1 MLKNLLIEQFVIID
15 KLDLDLEKA
24 LTIMT
29 GETGAGKSI
38 LLDAMG
44 LILGEESD
52 PESIRT
58 GSDKSTFKALFSPP
72 KKQPVWKILL
82 ENKLV
87 AEQDT
92 EFTVHR
98 TMKREGK
105 DEIKINDKVIDI
117 ELMARIGKILVEIH
131 GQFANQS
138 LTESANQLTLLDLS
152 GDFPPEVFTNVA
164 EALDDVKRFKKELD
178 EEKKFL
184 ARHKGR
190 VLRKIEEVVKKFE
203 SIDMKVGFIEEAQK
217 EYETLLTAKET
228 SEAFQSI
235 LGRLIAGNGVVVSLS
250 AANNTLESQ
259 ENLEQEKMVD
269 LEKYLKDSLS
279 NARKA
284 VEEMGRL
291 LPEYEIDTG
300 PLEHYKKILKTLH
313 SISKDNKVPFEDL
326 TDYYVDFSTKLN
338 RVRNGVEKIKEI
350 EQALADAK
358 RNYLKH
364 AKILSEKRKVAAVD
378 LTKAIMA
385 ELPPL
390 KLPKAEFEVIVEER
404 PNDPWTKL
412 GLDRV
417 TFTARMNPGMPFSP
431 ISATASGGELAR
443 MMLGLKV
450 VVQEVQSTPTLI
462 FDEVDTGIGGAA
474 AAAVGE
480 RIAML
485 ADTTQVLVITHSPQV
500 ASRGDQHLYISKKT
514 DGVTTTSSVRNL
526 SMEERTDEIS
536 RMLAG
541 DELTDESRAAA
552 NRLIKEAED
561 AAKIRRANLKEKP
574 ELAPTRPDP
583 EDLEEVDVNAEP
595 EIEEVPDEEPE
606 TEEEKTEAATS

>member
-1 MLKNLLIEQFVIID
+1 MLKNLKIQQFVIIED
-15 KLDLDLEKA
+15 LDLDLKNG

-44 LILGEESD
+44 LILGDDSD
-52 PESIRT
+52 PESIRS
-58 GSDKSTFKALFSPP
+58 GSDESVFKALFAPP
-72 KKQPVWKILL
+72 KNHPVWKLL
-82 ENKLV
+82 IQSDLV
-87 AEQDT
+87 NTEDT
-92 EFTVHR
+92 EFLVHR
-98 TMKREGK
+98 VMKRGGD
-105 DEIKINDKVIDI
+105 DEIRINDKVVEQ
-117 ELMARIGKILVEIH
+117 ELMQKIGKVLVEIH

-138 LTESANQLTLLDLS
+138 LTDPKNQLTLLDLS
-152 GDFPPEVFTNVA
+152 GNFPPEVFENVA
-164 EALDDVKRFKKELD
+164 TALDNVKRFKRELD

-203 SIDMKVGFIEEAQK
+203 SVNMREGFIEEAQA
-217 EYETLLTAKET
+217 EYERLLTAKET

-250 AANNTLESQ
+250 AANNTLKNQ
-259 ENLEQEKMVD
+259 ENLEKEKMED
-269 LEKYLKDSLS
+269 LARYLNDSLK
-279 NARKA
+279 NARDA
-284 VEEMGRL
+284 VTEMNRL

-300 PLEHYKKILKTLH
+300 PLEHYKKILTTLH

-326 TDYYVDFSTKLN
+326 TDYYIDFSTKLN
-338 RVRNGVEKIKEI
+338 RVRNGQEKLKEL
-350 EQALADAK
+350 EKALADAK
-358 RNYLKH
+358 RDYLAH
-364 AKILSEKRKVAAVD
+364 AKVLSDKRKEAGVA
-378 LTKAIMA
+378 LSKAIMA

-390 KLPKAEFEVIVEER
+390 KLNKAEFEVVVEER

-431 ISATASGGELAR
+431 ISDTASGGELAR

-450 VVQEVQSTPTLI
+450 VVQEVQTTPTLV

-480 RIAML
+480 RISML
-485 ADTTQVLVITHSPQV
+485 ADNTQVLVITHSPQV
-500 ASRGDQHLYISKKT
+500 ASRGHQHLYISKKT
-514 DGVTTTSSVRNL
+514 DDVTTTSSVREL
-526 SMEERTDEIS
+526 TMEERTDEIS

-541 DELTDESRAAA
+541 DTLTDESRAAA
-552 NRLIKEAED
+552 MRLIREAEE
-561 AAKIRRANLKEKP
+561 AAKIRKEANKNKP
-574 ELAPTRPDP
+574 PPPPKKIETEEPEGFDPD
-583 EDLEEVDVNAEP
+583 AEP
-595 EIEEVPDEEPE
+595 EIEEVPEETP
-606 TEEEKTEAATS
+606 TEAASS